1 MEDKRIKKLY
11 FSALHTQDFEE
22 HPLKLLITDVF
33 SFSKD
38 EISEICED
46 VYTSLVYLLA
56 SCNKTNKI
64 MELTEARRD
73 LNFTKNRRNA
83 VRFLLVSTDFIYEL
97 EKLENKNLDFLSG
110 VSKDFFH
117 SLNRV
122 KSSE

>member
-1 MEDKRIKKLY
+1 MEDKRMKKLY

-46 VYTSLVYLLA
+46 IYTSLIYLLA

-64 MELTEARRD
+64 MELAEVRRD